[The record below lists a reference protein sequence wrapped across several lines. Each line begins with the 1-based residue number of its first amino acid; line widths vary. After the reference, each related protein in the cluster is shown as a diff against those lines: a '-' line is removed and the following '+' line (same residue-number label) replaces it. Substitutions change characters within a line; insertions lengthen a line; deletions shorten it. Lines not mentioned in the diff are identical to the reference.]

1 MKLSINKILIFLFS
15 IILTTSCVERDYFDD
30 DETGPS
36 ISGLFTEISGSI
48 SGVLVKADSPYLIK
62 DDIIIDSSASLKIE
76 PGVEL
81 YFEEGKSLIVKGEL
95 EAIGQIYYRIY
106 FLPYRNNWAGIKI
119 LNADSQSFFH
129 FCTFTEIYSPDPV
142 SVGSILIF
150 ESNSNFRNC
159 YFENNAAYF
168 GGAIAAYSSIIDI
181 RNVIFNLNQA
191 LNSGAAIYSQNS
203 DIVLINNVFNKNKSM
218 NPGGAVTILL
228 PNLTEIQN
236 NIFYENTA
244 NERLSHLLYSSSDS
258 TNYIEQYNYIALE
271 NMDPYFISEYNFG
284 LFYDSPCKNA
294 GNPAEEFNDVNGT
307 RNDQGAYGGPYGYW

>member
-15 IILTTSCVERDYFDD
+15 IVLITSCVERDYFTDD
-30 DETGPS
+30 GTGPP

-48 SGVLVKADSPYLIK
+48 SGVLVRAESPYLIK
-62 DDIIIDSSASLKIE
+62 DDIIVDTSMSLTIE
-76 PGVEL
+76 AGVEL

-95 EAIGQIYYRIY
+95 EAIGQIFYRIY

-119 LNADSQSFFH
+119 LNSDSQTLFH
-129 FCTFTEIYSPDPV
+129 FCTFVEIYSPDPDY
-142 SVGSILIF
+142 VGSISIV

-159 YFENNAAYF
+159 YFENNTAYS
-168 GGAIAAYSSIIDI
+168 GGAIAAFNSTLDV
-181 RNVIFNLNQA
+181 RNVIFNMNQA
-191 LNSGAAIYSQNS
+191 LNSGAAVYSQNS

-218 NPGGAVTILL
+218 NPGGAVTVLL
-228 PNLTEIQN
+228 PHLTEIQN

-244 NERLSHLLYSSSDS
+244 HDRLSHLLYLSEDS

-284 LFYDSPCKNA
+284 LIYASPCKNA
-294 GNPAEEFNDVNGT
+294 GNPDI
-307 RNDQGAYGGPYGYW
+307 RIQ